1 MSDSIV
7 HTSDSSFDTDVLQ
20 AEGPVLVDFWAEWCG
35 PCKMIGPILEELSQE
50 LNEKITIF
58 KIDVDN
64 NNIEKGECTILY
76 PKRILC
82 KYYDIYNK
90 ILVSNGKSLV
100 INSDKIKNYYRYP
113 LDKTPL
119 NFILDKKFIISKMK
133 EVENDKNYPFYYV
146 FNFEFEN
153 NLIKIFFDKVSL
165 DLIGWETKDIYQN
178 QIQTFLSDININ
190 VNVEEKIFSLQK
202 YIN

>member
-1 MSDSIV
+1 MKKCLAFFFIFFINLNA
-7 HTSDSSFDTDVLQ
+7 HSSSNQKIINHLKNINSLQ
-20 AEGPVLVDFWAEWCG
+20 F
-35 PCKMIGPILEELSQE
+35 KFIQ
-50 LNEKITIF
+50 KI
-58 KIDVDN
+58 DN
-64 NNIEKGECTILY
+64 NNIEKGECIVLY
-76 PKRILC
+76 PKKIFC
-82 KYYDIYNK
+82 EYHDIDNK

-113 LDKTPL
+113 LDRTPL
-119 NFILDKKFIISKMK
+119 NFILDKKFLISKMK

-153 NLIKIFFDKVSL
+153 NLIKVFFDKASL

-178 QIQTFLSDININ
+178 QIQTFLSEININ
-190 VNVEEKIFSLQK
+190 VNVEEKIFSLQN